1 MWTTIS
7 NIILKYR
14 IALMVILGIIT
25 VYMGYRAQDIQ
36 WSYDMAN
43 IVPEDDPEQQFFR
56 QFKETFGEDGNIMAI
71 GILDT
76 SVYKV
81 DNFRKLKF
89 LTEELSNIRGV
100 NNVLGLPNLKTLE
113 KNTEERKF
121 DLTPVFPEIPDEQ
134 EKLDEMINKVRQLK
148 FYSGQLI
155 NEENGATLILVTVDK
170 EVLNSDRRDI
180 MIEDIMRA
188 GEQFSEVTNIEVY
201 FAGLPY
207 VRSVNTIKIKQELN
221 KFLVISVII
230 TGLILFGFF
239 RSIKAVIFPLI
250 IIGVIVVWVLGTL
263 AILQYKITL
272 LTGLIPSIIVVIGI
286 PNSVYMLNKYHRE
299 YAIHGNQRKALET
312 IIRNI
317 GIVTFMT
324 NFTTAVGFLVLMFT
338 GITILMEFGIVAG
351 VNIMCTFIV
360 SLILIPSVFSFFEP
374 PSTRHLK
381 HLDFKILALALEFLD
396 YIVHRHRK
404 LIFIATGII
413 VFASI
418 AGMLTIKSVSYM
430 VDDLPEDSP
439 LKKELQ
445 FFEDNFSGVLPL
457 EVVVDTG
464 NKRGVQRLDNLRKID
479 ELETFFKDSIDMI
492 SQPVSVVSFIKA
504 AKQAYYNQSPAYYEL
519 PNSRESAFIL
529 RYLDEGGEM
538 KGVYQSF
545 VDSTGQLIRISLKM
559 PDVGSN
565 VMDSLVTEVIQP
577 KIDEIFDESK
587 ISVDLTGTV
596 LMFIKGNKYLIEN
609 LFTSMVLAFLI
620 IAAIMGM
627 LFRNFLMVIISLIPN
642 IIPLAL
648 TAGIMG
654 YFGIPLKPST
664 ALIFSIAFGI
674 SVDNSIHYLAKYKQ
688 ELRASKGVVSI
699 AVTKSL
705 KETGAS
711 MIYTS
716 IILFFGFV
724 IFTASEFGGTIAL
737 GKLTSMTLLFA
748 MMANL
753 IVLPALIL
761 QFDSGK
767 FNIKGKDLEDDY
779 PEMIEGE
786 LEELPKKKT
795 GKKKSKKK

>member
-1 MWTTIS
+1 M
-7 NIILKYR
+7 IILG
-14 IALMVILGIIT
+14 LIT
-25 VYMGYRAQDIQ
+25 LFMGYKAQDIE

-43 IVPEDDPEQQFFR
+43 IVPEDDPEQQFFKEFR
-56 QFKETFGEDGNIMAI
+56 QTFGEDGNIMAI
-71 GILDT
+71 GVLDT
-76 SVYKV
+76 EVYKV
-81 DNFRKLKF
+81 QNFQKLKF
-89 LTEELSNIRGV
+89 LTNELERINGV
-100 NNVLGLPNLKTLE
+100 KNVLGLPNLKTLQ
-113 KNTEERKF
+113 KNTEKRRF
-121 DLTPVFPEIPDEQ
+121 DLVPAFPEIPQDQ
-134 EKLDEMINKVRQLK
+134 ETLDSMLNEVKKLK
-148 FYSGQLI
+148 FYSGQLV

-170 EVLNSDRRDI
+170 EILNSDRRDT

-188 GEQFSEVTNIEVY
+188 GQQYSENTGIDVY

-221 KFLVISVII
+221 KFLIISVII

-263 AILQYKITL
+263 AILKYQITL

-299 YAIHGNQRKALET
+299 YAAHGDQKKALET
-312 IIRNI
+312 IIRSI

-338 GITILMEFGIVAG
+338 GITILMEFGVVAG

-360 SLILIPSVFSFFEP
+360 SLILIPSVFSLFKP

-381 HLDFKILALALEFLD
+381 HLDFKILGKILEFLD

-404 LIFIATGII
+404 LIFFSTI
-413 VFASI
+413 VVVVTCV
-418 AGMLTIKSVSYM
+418 AGMFGIRSISYM

-439 LKKELQ
+439 LKKELE
-445 FFEDNFSGVLPL
+445 FFEEHFSGVLPL

-464 NKRGVQRLDNLRKID
+464 NKKGVQRLSNLKKIN
-479 ELETFFKDSIDMI
+479 EFEEFLQDSIDMI

-504 AKQAYYNQSPAYYEL
+504 AKQAYYNQDPAYFEL
-519 PNSRESAFIL
+519 PNSREVAFIM
-529 RYLDEGGEM
+529 RYLDAESDTEGIS
-538 KGVYQSF
+538 KNF
-545 VDSTGQLIRISLKM
+545 VDSTGQLIRVSLKM

-565 VMDSLVTEVIQP
+565 VMDSLVTNVIQP
-577 KIDEIFDESK
+577 KVDEIFGDTK
-587 ISVDLTGTV
+587 MKVTLTGTV
-596 LMFIKGNKYLIEN
+596 LMFIKGNKYLIDN
-609 LFTSMVLAFLI
+609 LFTSMILAFLI

-627 LFRNFLMVIISLIPN
+627 LFRNFLMIVISLIPN
-642 IIPLAL
+642 VIPLVI

-674 SVDNSIHYLAKYKQ
+674 SVDNSIHYLAKYRQ
-688 ELRASKGVVSI
+688 ELKTFKGNVSK
-699 AVTKSL
+699 AVTQSL
-705 KETGAS
+705 RETGAS

-753 IVLPALIL
+753 IVLPALLL

-767 FNIKGKDLEDDY
+767 IDKDQPDLVDDY

-786 LEELPKKKT
+786 VDEEGKPKKKKNT
-795 GKKKSKKK
+795 KKK

>member
-1 MWTTIS
+1 
-7 NIILKYR
+7 
-14 IALMVILGIIT
+14 MVILGVIT
-25 VYMGYRAQDIQ
+25 VFMGYKAQDIQ

-43 IVPEDDPEQQFFR
+43 IVPEDDTEQQFFR

-71 GILDT
+71 GVLDT
-76 SVYKV
+76 SVYQV
-81 DNFRKLKF
+81 ENFKKLQYLSRE
-89 LTEELSNIRGV
+89 LTKIEGV
-100 NNVLGLPNLKTLE
+100 KNVLGLPNLKQLY

-121 DLTPVFPEIPDEQ
+121 DMVPIFPEITENQDQ
-134 EKLDEMINKVRQLK
+134 LDSMLLKVRQLK
-148 FYSGQLI
+148 LYAGQVI

-170 EVLNSDRRDI
+170 EVLNSDRRDV
-180 MIEDIMRA
+180 MIDDIMRA
-188 GEQFSEVTNIEVY
+188 GRQFSEVTDINVY

-221 KFLVISVII
+221 KFLIISVVI

-239 RSIKAVIFPLI
+239 RSIKAVVFPLI

-299 YAIHGNQRKALET
+299 YAIHGDQRRALET

-338 GITILMEFGIVAG
+338 GITILMEFGVVAG

-360 SLILIPSVFSFFEP
+360 SLILIPSVFSLFKP

-381 HLDFKILALALEFLD
+381 HLDFKIITLVLEFLD
-396 YIVHRHRK
+396 YIVHRHKK
-404 LIFIATGII
+404 LIFISTAVI

-418 AGMLTIKSVSYM
+418 AGMFSIRSISFM
-430 VDDLPEDSP
+430 VDDLPEESP
-439 LKKELQ
+439 LKKELA
-445 FFEDNFSGVLPL
+445 FFEENFSGVLPL

-464 NKRGVQRLDNLRKID
+464 NKRGVQRLGNLQKID
-479 ELETFFKDSIDMI
+479 ELETYFRDSISMI
-492 SQPVSVVSFIKA
+492 SQPVSIVSFIKA
-504 AKQAYYNQSPAYYEL
+504 AKQAYYNQNPAYYEL
-519 PNSRESAFIL
+519 PNKRESAFIL
-529 RYLDEGGEM
+529 RYLNQGEDMEGLS
-538 KGVYQSF
+538 QNF
-545 VDSTGQLIRISLKM
+545 VDSTGQYIRISLKM

-565 VMDSLVTEVIQP
+565 IMDSLVTEVIKP
-577 KIDEIFDESK
+577 KIDQIFGETEMK
-587 ISVDLTGTV
+587 VDLTGTV

-609 LFTSMVLAFLI
+609 LFTSMLLAFII
-620 IAAIMGM
+620 IAAIMGL
-627 LFRNFLMVIISLIPN
+627 LFRNFLMIVISLIPN
-642 IIPLAL
+642 MIPLMM

-654 YFGIPLKPST
+654 YLGIPLKPST

-674 SVDNSIHYLAKYKQ
+674 SVDNSIHYLAKYRQ
-688 ELRASKGVVSI
+688 ELRVSKGVVSI

-767 FNIKGKDLEDDY
+767 FNKEDKELVDDY
-779 PEMIEGE
+779 PEMIDGE
-786 LEELPKKKT
+786 EEEDLPKKKT
-795 GKKKSKKK
+795 TRKKKK

>member
-1 MWTTIS
+1 
-7 NIILKYR
+7 
-14 IALMVILGIIT
+14 
-25 VYMGYRAQDIQ
+25 MGYKAQNIQ

-71 GILDT
+71 GVLDT

-81 DNFRKLKF
+81 DKF
-89 LTEELSNIRGV
+89 KKFKYLATELGKIHGV

-113 KNTEERKF
+113 KNTSEQKF
-121 DLTPVFPEIPDEQ
+121 DLAPAFPEIPDNQ
-134 EKLDEMINKVRQLK
+134 DSLDIMLDNVRKLQ

-155 NEENGATLILVTVDK
+155 NPQNGATLILVTVDK
-170 EVLNSDRRDI
+170 DVLNSDRRDE

-188 GEQFSEVTNIEVY
+188 GQQFSEITGIQVY

-299 YAIHGNQRKALET
+299 YAIHGDQRKALET

-324 NFTTAVGFLVLMFT
+324 NFTTAVGFLVLMST

-360 SLILIPSVFSFFEP
+360 SLILIPSVFSFFKP

-381 HLDFKILALALEFLD
+381 HLDFKILSLVLEFLD

-404 LIFIATGII
+404 LIFITTAVI
-413 VFASI
+413 VIVSVV
-418 AGMLTIKSVSYM
+418 GMLSIKSVSYM
-430 VDDLPEDSP
+430 VDDLPDDSP
-439 LKKELQ
+439 LKKELA
-445 FFEDNFSGVLPL
+445 FFEKNFSGVLPL

-464 NKRGVQRLDNLRKID
+464 NKRGVQRLGNLRKID
-479 ELETFFKDSIDMI
+479 ELETFFKDSISMI

-504 AKQAYYNQSPAYYEL
+504 AKQAFYNQNPAYYDL
-519 PNSRESAFIL
+519 PNSRESAYIL
-529 RYLDEGGEM
+529 KYLDQGGEM
-538 KGVYQSF
+538 EGVSKNF

-565 VMDSLVTEVIQP
+565 VMDSLVTQVIRP
-577 KIDEIFDESK
+577 KIEEIVGDSK
-587 ISVDLTGTV
+587 LTVTLTGTV
-596 LMFIKGNKYLIEN
+596 LMFIKGNKYLINN
-609 LFTSMVLAFLI
+609 LFTSMVLAFII
-620 IAAIMGM
+620 IAAIMGL
-627 LFRNFLMVIISLIPN
+627 LFRNFLMIVISLIPN
-642 IIPLAL
+642 IIPLVI

-674 SVDNSIHYLAKYKQ
+674 SVDNSIHYLAKYRQ

-767 FNIKGKDLEDDY
+767 FNKKGKDLADDY
-779 PEMIEGE
+779 PEMIEGDSE
-786 LEELPKKKT
+786 NAPKKK
-795 GKKKSKKK
+795 KKKKN